1 MIRTLLICFSLVI
14 FSSWI
19 CFEPQASA
27 QEDPQTNSSDWAR
40 WRGPSGN
47 GIAAADQK
55 PPVKWSST
63 ENVIWKTKVPGVG
76 HSSPIVLGGKIF
88 LTTSDVA
95 AQTQSVIC
103 FDRKQGAQVW
113 LTEVNSGGFPEKIHR
128 KNTHASPTVATDG
141 KHLFAVFNHHE
152 TIELVKLD
160 LEGGIVWKKKVGA
173 HVSAYPFGYGS
184 SPIIHGGN
192 VFVCNENTVESAI
205 VAFDKESGKE
215 NWRINRDGI
224 NSYSTPVVATVGGKE
239 QLLLSGGKTVKSFD
253 LTDGSENWSAPAD
266 WEVSCGTL
274 VWEGDLVFASGGYP
288 AFQTLAVNSGNGDVV
303 WSNSTRVYEQ
313 SLLVVDGYVY
323 AHADNGAL
331 YCWRAADG
339 KEMWK
344 SRFSKKKLAQS
355 ISPVLANGNI
365 YFTSENGETVVA
377 KQNPKA
383 FKLVARNRLGDLA
396 FATPAFCDNRIYARV
411 GDSTTGQGH
420 QWLYCLGEK

>member
-1 MIRTLLICFSLVI
+1 MTTKFLICFALAISCSVC
-14 FSSWI
+14 
-19 CFEPQASA
+19 CFETYA
-27 QEDPQTNSSDWAR
+27 QEDAQTSSSDWAR
-40 WRGPSGN
+40 WRGPTGN

-55 PPVKWSST
+55 PPVKWSTT
-63 ENVIWKTKVPGVG
+63 ENVIWKTKIPGVG

-95 AQTQSVIC
+95 NQTQSVIC
-103 FDRKQGAQVW
+103 LNRDGGDLVW
-113 LTEVNSGGFPEKIHR
+113 QKEVNRGGFPAKIHR

-152 TIELVKLD
+152 IIELAKLD
-160 LEGGIVWKKKVGA
+160 LDGGIVWKKKVGA
-173 HVSAYPFGYGS
+173 YVTPYPFGYGS
-184 SPIIHGGN
+184 SPIVHGGN
-192 VFVCNENTVESAI
+192 VIVCDENTIESAI
-205 VAFDKESGKE
+205 VALDKESGKV

-224 NSYSTPVVATVGGKE
+224 TSYSTPVVATIGGKE
-239 QLLLSGGKTVKSFD
+239 QLLLSGGKSVKSYD
-253 LTDGSENWSAPAD
+253 PTDGSENWSAPAVWD
-266 WEVSCGTL
+266 VTCGTL
-274 VWEGDLVFASGGYP
+274 VWEGDLVFASGGFP
-288 AFQTLAVNSGNGDVV
+288 ANQTLAVNSSNGTVV

-323 AHADNGAL
+323 AHADNSAL

-344 SRFSKKKLAQS
+344 SRFSKRTLHES
-355 ISPVLANGNI
+355 VSPVLVNGNI
-365 YFTSENGETVVA
+365 HFTSENGETAVV
-377 KQNPKA
+377 KQDPSS
-383 FKLVARNRLGDLA
+383 FQLVSRNRLGDFA